1 MPNVWCIESATDK
14 VELLTSKLSQASA
27 EHKLGSLKNWSGS
40 KVSCCEIVDS
50 IPMSICQIFSLLAL

>member
-14 VELLTSKLSQASA
+14 VGLLTSKLSQASV

-50 IPMSICQIFSLLAL
+50 IPMSRQIFSLLAL

>member
-50 IPMSICQIFSLLAL
+50 IPMSRQIFSLLAL